1 MFLQVIV
8 EIQVFR
14 DHKQIIKYIPPT
26 DPSLF
31 HNADLIAIDEAA
43 AIPLPNI
50 KEIIKHSKVRFL
62 SFFFLSILPF
72 LTFFFFKW
80 SLLSSLTHLTLPY
93 LTLPYL
99 NLLA

>member
-72 LTFFFFKW
+72 LTFFFSSGPS
-80 SLLSSLTHLTLPY
+80 SLLSHTLPY

-99 NLLA
+99 TLP